1 MNLIPMPRH
10 PSKTSLPRTSSDAP
24 GSPGARTTWRRPLE
38 FILACLGYA
47 VGLGNVWRFPFL
59 CYRNGGGAFLIPFFL
74 MLMFI
79 GLPIFYLELYI
90 GQYTGMGPL
99 QSFAAIS
106 PFYSGLGYCTL
117 VIIYLVLV
125 YYMIIVA
132 WTLFYTVMSIIGQL
146 GWGSCDN
153 YYNSEHCYSGSYDK
167 KCRESNTG
175 SSADLT
181 YYLRKCMTI
190 AEICTLQGL
199 APADGKHCLN
209 GTNRVPWYSNIT
221 RVLASE
227 EYYNERVLGLGGAT
241 WARWGSLQWHLVA
254 CLFVSWVITFL
265 CVIKGVA
272 SAGKV
277 VYFTALFPYVMLTV
291 LLVRGVTLPGAGA
304 GLFFFLNPTWDT
316 LLEARVWGDAASQVA
331 CGSLITL
338 ASYNRFENNCH
349 FDAVFVSVA
358 NFGTSVYAGFA
369 IFSVMGFLALSM
381 GVSVHDVAASG
392 PGLAFVAYPEAIL
405 QMPLPQLW
413 AVLFFFN
420 LFTMGIGSQFAG
432 VECVNSAIVYRWPWF
447 RDRYWKS
454 TAFTCSSCFVLGLPM
469 CFSGGVY
476 LFTILDW
483 NTASWAILLVGAG
496 ECIAVAWTYGSRRA
510 LADLADMGMP
520 HPPCVR
526 LYWTAAW
533 KYIVPV
539 GSMATLIFV
548 LVDWS
553 PPSYRE
559 YRFPLMAEALGWLV
573 GISTLVLFPIGVLW
587 AWRKGYKGKKLFE
600 PTEDWQPSMPAAPS
614 GYRP

>member
-1 MNLIPMPRH
+1 MREAKNGTEETVTLVTYLRFLRARSH
-10 PSKTSLPRTSSDAP
+10 RLVRSEEQKTDHVVNGTFSHYNKFLLPQT
-24 GSPGARTTWRRPLE
+24 
-38 FILACLGYA
+38 
-47 VGLGNVWRFPFL
+47 
-59 CYRNGGGAFLIPFFL
+59 
-74 MLMFI
+74 
-79 GLPIFYLELYI
+79 
-90 GQYTGMGPL
+90 
-99 QSFAAIS
+99 
-106 PFYSGLGYCTL
+106 FYSFG
-117 VIIYLVLV
+117 
-125 YYMIIVA
+125 
-132 WTLFYTVMSIIGQL
+132 
-146 GWGSCDN
+146 
-153 YYNSEHCYSGSYDK
+153 
-167 KCRESNTG
+167 
-175 SSADLT
+175 
-181 YYLRKCMTI
+181 
-190 AEICTLQGL
+190 
-199 APADGKHCLN
+199 
-209 GTNRVPWYSNIT
+209 
-221 RVLASE
+221 
-227 EYYNERVLGLGGAT
+227 
-241 WARWGSLQWHLVA
+241 
-254 CLFVSWVITFL
+254 
-265 CVIKGVA
+265 
-272 SAGKV
+272 
-277 VYFTALFPYVMLTV
+277 
-291 LLVRGVTLPGAGA
+291 
-304 GLFFFLNPTWDT
+304 
-316 LLEARVWGDAASQVA
+316 VA

-447 RDRYWKS
+447 RDRYWMS

-559 YRFPLMAEALGWLV
+559 YRFPLMAETLGWLV

-587 AWRKGYKGKKLFE
+587 AWRKGYVSYL
-600 PTEDWQPSMPAAPS
+600 
-614 GYRP
+614 